1 MRSQPSA
8 HIKERADFFF
18 QEQCKRLGPI
28 TIIPVVPVAH
38 SPAPARKRGRPRKTN
53 PGG

>member
-1 MRSQPSA
+1 MRQHANASVKQ
-8 HIKERADFFF
+8 RADFFF
-18 QEQCKRLGPI
+18 KEQCKRLGPI

-38 SPAPARKRGRPRKTN
+38 SPAPARKRGRRRKTN